1 MKSTAK
7 PTASPPRSML
17 LLESRAAIDVVRMTV
32 PLLRSSLRPQGSR
45 TASKIIAV
53 PGFGADDRYTKP
65 LRHYLK
71 GQGFEAEGW
80 GMGKNLAGLDLP
92 HSLDDLSDS
101 WNMAPRE
108 DYRGEAAVPYLCDLF
123 AARVRQRHSEL
134 GVPITLVGWSLGG
147 YLAREVARD
156 LPDIVERVITLGS
169 PVVGGPKYTATGKL
183 FARRGL
189 DLDWI
194 EEEIAKREERPIQ
207 QPITA
212 IYSKSDGIVAWEAA
226 VDRYSDNVKH
236 IEVNAAHLGLVFNP
250 TVWRHVAAAIAPD
263 VE

>member
-123 AARVRQRHSEL
+123 AARVRQRHGEL

-212 IYSKSDGIVAWEAA
+212 IYSKSDGIVAWKAA

-236 IEVNAAHLGLVFNP
+236 VEVNAAHLGLVFNP

>member
-1 MKSTAK
+1 MKTTAK

-32 PLLRSSLRPQGSR
+32 PLLRSSLRPQRSR

-101 WNMAPRE
+101 WNMTPRE

-123 AARVRQRHSEL
+123 AARVRQRHREL

-156 LPDIVERVITLGS
+156 LPDIVERVVTLGS

-212 IYSKSDGIVAWEAA
+212 IYSKSDGIVAWKAA
-226 VDRYSDNVKH
+226 VDRYSNNVKH
-236 IEVNAAHLGLVFNP
+236 VQVNAAHLGLVFNP
-250 TVWRHVAAAIAPD
+250 TVWRHIAAAIAPD

>member
-1 MKSTAK
+1 MKTTAK

-32 PLLRSSLRPQGSR
+32 PLLRSSLRPQRSR
-45 TASKIIAV
+45 TESRIIVV

-80 GMGKNLAGLDLP
+80 GMGKNLAGLDLQ

-101 WNMAPRE
+101 WNMTRRE

-123 AARVRQRHSEL
+123 AARVRERHREL

-212 IYSKSDGIVAWEAA
+212 IYSKSDGVVAWQAA
-226 VDRYSDNVKH
+226 VDRYSGNVKH
-236 IEVNAAHLGLVFNP
+236 VEVNAAHLGLVFNP
-250 TVWRHVAAAIAPD
+250 TVWRHVVAAMAQNM
-263 VE
+263 E

>member
-1 MKSTAK
+1 MKTTAK

-32 PLLRSSLRPQGSR
+32 PLLRSSLRPQRSR
-45 TASKIIAV
+45 TESRIIVV

-80 GMGKNLAGLDLP
+80 GMGKNLAGLDLQ

-101 WNMAPRE
+101 WNMTRRE

-123 AARVRQRHSEL
+123 AARVRERHREL

-183 FARRGL
+183 FARR
-189 DLDWI
+189 
-194 EEEIAKREERPIQ
+194 
-207 QPITA
+207 
-212 IYSKSDGIVAWEAA
+212 
-226 VDRYSDNVKH
+226 
-236 IEVNAAHLGLVFNP
+236 
-250 TVWRHVAAAIAPD
+250 
-263 VE
+263 